1 MAGLLLPMVK
11 TGIRVQSCCCCT
23 ITRARTS
30 PRCCCC
36 CCTANQ
42 TKWIM
47 AKWADIITAHD
58 RNLRNGC
65 LHVELESIENEA
77 IWTDT
82 FNCNTIH
89 ILVSLSLVNWTVGQ
103 VSFDGLVS
111 PSISIICFTEEG
123 KSFFQ
128 IDSCVSVVPGQSI
141 KEEKEPIL
149 QSQLL
154 LYLLFH
160 LKRVWNEIWS
170 EIQIFNQFA
179 TFPLIFVYTSVIHL
193 YCSHC
198 AIQLFRSNCTI
209 VSSGLF
215 TGICCKKLS
224 PTFLFRWPAKNW
236 RQEHRLF
243 DNGFLGIWRLGLPC
257 SKMASKTYMQCN
269 AHRKITFRWKKNSEI
284 AQNVS
289 NGLISSS

>member
-1 MAGLLLPMVK
+1 MGRHHYCPWQELAKWMSSCWTRKHWKWVNLNWYIQLQYNSYFGLLEPSKLNCRS
-11 TGIRVQSCCCCT
+11 GIFWWSCQSFNLNYLFHRRRKVIFPNRLMCVS
-23 ITRARTS
+23 RARSEHQRREGANFAISVTS
-30 PRCCCC
+30 LF
-36 CCTANQ
+36 AFFSFKESL
-42 TKWIM
+42 KW
-47 AKWADIITAHD
+47 
-58 RNLRNGC
+58 
-65 LHVELESIENEA
+65 
-77 IWTDT
+77 
-82 FNCNTIH
+82 
-89 ILVSLSLVNWTVGQ
+89 
-103 VSFDGLVS
+103 
-111 PSISIICFTEEG
+111 
-123 KSFFQ
+123 
-128 IDSCVSVVPGQSI
+128 
-141 KEEKEPIL
+141 
-149 QSQLL
+149 
-154 LYLLFH
+154 
-160 LKRVWNEIWS
+160 IWS
-170 EIQIFNQFA
+170 EIQIFDQFA